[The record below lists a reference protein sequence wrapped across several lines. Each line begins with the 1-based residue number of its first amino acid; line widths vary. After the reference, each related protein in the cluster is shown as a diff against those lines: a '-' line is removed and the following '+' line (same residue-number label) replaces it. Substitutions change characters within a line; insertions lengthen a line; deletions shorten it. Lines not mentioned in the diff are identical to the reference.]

1 MSLGACAG
9 ETRTVMPHPELTPG
23 ARANLELARVQQ
35 IALHDYGVLN
45 PDEFAGV
52 APDPGRRLIYVGT
65 RAGTLLALSME
76 TGEVVWE
83 QQFPGAISSV
93 PKLAADGEL
102 MLLGTDNGDLLAIEL
117 DTRKTRW
124 SYSTLGTIRNEPL
137 VRGGTV
143 FVVNSR
149 DQVFALELTTGAW
162 RWQYEQPYPTEFT
175 VHGHAG
181 LSFLEAEV
189 TQAPDQAASASGISA
204 EAVLGEGGAAEDEEA
219 ETSGDAPAEG
229 DDAAVAGSGAPS
241 GAAPATG
248 AAAAGGATATGAAAA
263 GGAAATGATPASGAA
278 GTGATP
284 ASGAA
289 APAAGAPSGKSGE
302 AAGNGSTGG
311 PSSPPSGTIFTGF
324 SNGKVAAIGAQSG
337 EPMWLAN
344 VAPPAGGDF
353 VDADGTPLILTD
365 RGELVVTG
373 QSTGVYGLAL
383 SDGLQRWYRP
393 LRGAGSVAA
402 GPRGLMIVASAL
414 EGVFALEHGGR
425 VRWRQQL
432 NPGFVQTPLIVGDI
446 AFIAHSDDGL
456 LAYDV
461 ETGEFLANLNT
472 GSGISGPPV
481 YDGELG
487 RFYTM
492 SNRGM
497 LVVFRTVEDDARGF
511 VRGAAESVPSVR

>member
-1 MSLGACAG
+1 MAG
-9 ETRTVMPHPELTPG
+9 E
-23 ARANLELARVQQ
+23 
-35 IALHDYGVLN
+35 
-45 PDEFAGV
+45 
-52 APDPGRRLIYVGT
+52 
-65 RAGTLLALSME
+65 
-76 TGEVVWE
+76 
-83 QQFPGAISSV
+83 
-93 PKLAADGEL
+93 
-102 MLLGTDNGDLLAIEL
+102 
-117 DTRKTRW
+117 
-124 SYSTLGTIRNEPL
+124 
-137 VRGGTV
+137 RG
-143 FVVNSR
+143 
-149 DQVFALELTTGAW
+149 
-162 RWQYEQPYPTEFT
+162 
-175 VHGHAG
+175 
-181 LSFLEAEV
+181 
-189 TQAPDQAASASGISA
+189 
-204 EAVLGEGGAAEDEEA
+204 
-219 ETSGDAPAEG
+219 
-229 DDAAVAGSGAPS
+229 
-241 GAAPATG
+241 
-248 AAAAGGATATGAAAA
+248 AAGGR
-263 GGAAATGATPASGAA
+263 
-278 GTGATP
+278 
-284 ASGAA
+284 
-289 APAAGAPSGKSGE
+289 
-302 AAGNGSTGG
+302 
-311 PSSPPSGTIFTGF
+311 
-324 SNGKVAAIGAQSG
+324 
-337 EPMWLAN
+337 
-344 VAPPAGGDF
+344 DF

-511 VRGAAESVPSVR
+511 VRGAVESVPSVR

>member
-1 MSLGACAG
+1 MTRAARAYCLWGHVALAMSLGACAG

-241 GAAPATG
+241 GATPATG
-248 AAAAGGATATGAAAA
+248 AVAAGGATATGAA
-263 GGAAATGATPASGAA
+263 
-278 GTGATP
+278 P

-289 APAAGAPSGKSGE
+289 APAAGAPAGKSGE

-511 VRGAAESVPSVR
+511 VRGAVESVPSVR